1 MIGTWRW
8 NAAFGIFGSLLTLI
22 FSIGSNGLAV
32 TSLRS
37 LYAFIAFFVLMYLF
51 RALFALI
58 LNTGGTAPADQT
70 EYQNQNET
78 KGSQV
83 DMSTPDESD
92 ELNDLLKKQMDG
104 NVQLEP
110 GGQAGFQPLSPPKL
124 VSTPNKEPEELAKA
138 VRHLTGG

>member
-8 NAAFGIFGSLLTLI
+8 NVAFGICGSVLTLL
-22 FSIGSNGLAV
+22 FSLGSNGLAV
-32 TSLRS
+32 TSMRC

-51 RALFALI
+51 RAVIALI
-58 LNTGGTAPADQT
+58 LQPGAVPLAEESQSQDEARGI
-70 EYQNQNET
+70 
-78 KGSQV
+78 QV

-92 ELNDLLKKQMDG
+92 ELNDLLKQQMDG

-110 GGQAGFQPLSPPKL
+110 GAQSNFQPLTPPKL

>member
-8 NAAFGIFGSLLTLI
+8 NVAFGICGSLLTLM
-22 FSIGSNGLAV
+22 FSLGSNGLPV

-51 RALFALI
+51 RAVFALI
-58 LNTGGTAPADQT
+58 LNAGGNAATDHPEPQDEAR
-70 EYQNQNET
+70 
-78 KGSQV
+78 GSQV
-83 DMSTPDESD
+83 DMSTPDQSD

-110 GGQAGFQPLSPPKL
+110 GEQLSFQPLTPPKL